1 MTEDGVDYAWSH
13 PGGRALAAAGKKFA
27 CRYSSNDATKDISR
41 QEADDL
47 AAHGVWTVVVR
58 ETTATRARAGRA
70 AGIADAKAAVA
81 RATTAGMP
89 SGRPLYFAIDYDAP
103 TSDKAEICDYF
114 RGVASVIG
122 LARTGGYGG
131 YDQLKWLIDAGLIA
145 WVWQTAAWSGGRL
158 LPGRHIYQYAKTV
171 TINGVSCDVNTAYA
185 ADYGQ
190 WMPGKVPV
198 PINPEVV
205 MDWTTQLTLKK
216 GTWSDKDQTFSAGDW
231 LIYGNA
237 KAGKAVDLLK
247 TQATQIT
254 ALANTVDTLA
264 TKPAVALSDAQA
276 QAVADRLAAN
286 PAFINALAAALGKD
300 IAGRMQS

>member
-1 MTEDGVDYAWSH
+1 MTVPGVDYAWSH
-13 PGGRALAAAGKKFA
+13 PGGAAIQRAGYAFA

-47 AAHGVWTVVVR
+47 AAHGVWSVLVR
-58 ETTATRARAGRA
+58 ETTANRARAGRA
-70 AGIADAKAAVA
+70 AGVADAKAAVA

-103 TSDKAEICDYF
+103 TADKPEICDYF

-131 YDQLKWLIDAGLIA
+131 YDQLKWLIDAGLIT

-171 TINGVSCDVNTAYA
+171 TINGVSCDINEALT

-190 WMPGKVPV
+190 WMPGKTPNMEDDM
-198 PINPEVV
+198 PTAQEIATEV
-205 MDWTTQLTLKK
+205 WNHLET
-216 GTWSDKDQTFSAGDW
+216 GPAG
-231 LIYGNA
+231 
-237 KAGKAVDLLK
+237 
-247 TQATQIT
+247 
-254 ALANTVDTLA
+254 
-264 TKPAVALSDAQA
+264 TKPVRMGAVLGWMDTVHGNQNKLLA
-276 QAVADRLAAN
+276 QAVAEAAAAKAVMVAMQQN
-286 PAFINALAAALGKD
+286 GGLTAEQAEAAGKAGAQAALAELGD
-300 IAGRMQS
+300 VLTHDAS